1 MLPLEDR
8 WILSRLAW
16 TTRSVTEQ
24 LESYRFSDVARTL
37 YDFIWTEFCDWYI
50 EMAKGRLKGD
60 DRATAQRV
68 LVGVLDAIVKLIQ
81 PIMPFLAES
90 IWAALNDVAFERG
103 LPNPDPATESVVI
116 APWPEFPA
124 DWTDA
129 AIEARFAHMQELVR
143 SVREVR
149 NRYNIEPKTPLDAF
163 VRTNDENAKNFGEL
177 APFIKQI
184 AGVGNLQ
191 CGADVTK
198 PSQAASHVTPE
209 FEVYVSLA
217 GLIDP
222 AVELK
227 RLEKQL
233 AEKRKALQ
241 NAEAKMGNENFVK
254 NAPPEVVEQ
263 QRAMIEDLKK
273 QIATIEQNIRDLQ
286 A

>member
-1 MLPLEDR
+1 
-8 WILSRLAW
+8 
-16 TTRSVTEQ
+16 V
-24 LESYRFSDVARTL
+24 
-37 YDFIWTEFCDWYI
+37 
-50 EMAKGRLKGD
+50 
-60 DRATAQRV
+60 QRV
-68 LVGVLDAIVKLIQ
+68 LVGVLDALVRLIQ

-90 IWAALNDVAFERG
+90 IWSALNEAAFERG

-124 DWTDA
+124 EWVDA
-129 AIEARFAHMQELVR
+129 AIETRFAHMQELVR

-149 NRYNIEPKTPLDAF
+149 NRYSIEPRTPLDTF
-163 VRTNDENAKNFGEL
+163 VRGGEAITKNFNEL
-177 APFIKQI
+177 APFIKQL
-184 AGVGNLQ
+184 AGVGILR

-222 AVELK
+222 AAETK
-227 RLEKQL
+227 RSEKQL

-241 NAEAKMGNENFVK
+241 NAEAKLANENFVK

-263 QRAMIEDLKK
+263 QRAMIEELKK
-273 QIATIEQNIRDLQ
+273 QIAAIEQNIEDLRR
-286 A
+286 